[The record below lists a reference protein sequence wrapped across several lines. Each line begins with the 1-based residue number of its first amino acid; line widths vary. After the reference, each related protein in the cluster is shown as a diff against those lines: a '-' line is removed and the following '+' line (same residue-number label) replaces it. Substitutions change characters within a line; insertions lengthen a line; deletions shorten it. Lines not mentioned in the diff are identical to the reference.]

1 MYITLTDYNYHNNT
15 PLSNTNIREAICKLM
30 EEESITDSNNFTAD
44 TFSCESIVQRENANA
59 IVTSYK
65 IDKLDELVDAVKNL
79 TIKDAE
85 YYESNTA
92 IASDSKGV
100 ILNPETVNH
109 TINRNFEHKLLIK

>member
-1 MYITLTDYNYHNNT
+1 
-15 PLSNTNIREAICKLM
+15 M